1 MNTDLKN
8 RTTIILL
15 NYLGLLESD
24 KKELESRDYSEF
36 NEQLKAYNQD
46 DINKVENLLK
56 DLKNENI

>member
-24 KKELESRDYSEF
+24 KKELENRDCSEF
-36 NEQLKAYNQD
+36 NEQLKVYNQE

-56 DLKNENI
+56 DLRNGNS